1 MNRLKT
7 VTATLFIS
15 LTLLSCASYNAY
27 QKAQNAEEAKD
38 WDVAVMEYEKALEIA
53 PDNRQFKTSLDRA
66 RRGASRAHFEK
77 GKAYRSAADR
87 ATGND
92 QLRLAQMAASEFQLT
107 VKLDTTNQ
115 FAAVELVKAVELIN
129 NINRAAS
136 EKVSIEDI
144 KKRAQSAITKAQ
156 PPQLNPASS
165 EPISLTFSRDTPV
178 KDIYR
183 ALGNAFGIN
192 VLFDQA
198 VKDDRITIELRDVT
212 AQAALERVMQAANH
226 FYKTLDEKTIIVVP
240 DNPQARR
247 DYEDLVIRTFYLS
260 NGDAEQVTNVV
271 RTMIEARNVF
281 PLKALN
287 AITIRDTADKVRIA
301 EKIIQA
307 NDKAKAE
314 VVVQVELV
322 QLDLNRIRDIGL
334 AISGFPTTN
343 GLSSSATAQP
353 NLNGAG
359 FSRGTLNDIAKAV
372 GSLNDLRANT
382 TFAIPTATYSLLKT
396 YGNSELLANP
406 ELRIS
411 EGEKATL
418 HIGQRIPVPVT
429 TISGYNPG
437 TTQTPGQP
445 NNNNNLTVPY
455 TSFQY
460 QDVGIKVEMEPRV
473 HHNREVTL
481 KLTVEV
487 SNQGASVEFAGQ
499 EQPTF
504 ATRTITSTIRL
515 KDGETNFLAGLIQSN
530 KIRSATKTPLLGD
543 IPLIGRLFTDE
554 HTESSRT
561 DLVLTMT
568 PHIIRIPDITEEDL
582 APMWVGT
589 GNNLT
594 FRGVSPRIESQ
605 NGGGDPFVQPIRND
619 VNPAGLQLSSDGE
632 PGNYIIPEG
641 DVPQQS
647 APPVPPGMPS
657 NPFNRPPA
665 QQQPPSLQNNPPEA
679 NPPQS
684 SAVQPSTI
692 KAPELP
698 ALGTQASLTQP
709 RNPLTVK
716 TASAAAAA
724 TDEPAAATQV
734 SAPVL
739 ATVDPDTAAL
749 RLAPRM
755 APQPAT
761 ITLGPGESKVWEVI
775 GMDLE
780 GLTANQLVFRFDPK
794 KMTVTDVNIGS
805 AIVVDFDA
813 PPVVSVNRD
822 AGTITVS
829 QGVGKPLRFAG
840 GGQILAIRVI
850 GGLTGETFLVMES
863 PDLHTSTGQSIVA
876 AVGGGRAKVQ

>member
-1 MNRLKT
+1 MNRLKAL
-7 VTATLFIS
+7 TATLLIS

-27 QKAQNAEEAKD
+27 QKAQTAETAKD
-38 WDVAVMEYEKALEIA
+38 WDNAVVQYEKALEIN
-53 PDNRQFKTSLDRA
+53 PENRQFKVALDRA
-66 RRGASRAHFEK
+66 RREASRAHFEK
-77 GKAYRSAADR
+77 AKSYRAAAD
-87 ATGND
+87 APNTAPND
-92 QLRLAQMAASEFQLT
+92 QLRLLQMAVSEFQLT
-107 VKLDTTNQ
+107 VKLDSTNQ
-115 FAAVELVKAVELIN
+115 WAAVELVKAVESIN
-129 NINRAAS
+129 TINRAAS
-136 EKVSIEDI
+136 ERVSIDEI
-144 KKRAQSAITKAQ
+144 KKRAQSAINKAQ
-156 PPQLNPASS
+156 PPQLNPASND
-165 EPISLTFSRDTPV
+165 PISLTFSRDTPV

-183 ALGNAFGIN
+183 ALGNAFGLN

-226 FYKTLDEKTIIVVP
+226 FYKVLDEKTIIVVP

-322 QLDLNRIRDIGL
+322 QLDLNRIRDLGL
-334 AISGFPTTN
+334 AISGFP
-343 GLSSSATAQP
+343 GQQALSPSAVAQP

-359 FSRGTLNDIAKAV
+359 FSRGTLAQIAQAV
-372 GSLNDLRANT
+372 GSLNDLRSNV
-382 TFAIPTATYSLLKT
+382 TFAIPTATYSLFKT
-396 YGNSELLANP
+396 YGNTELLANP

-437 TTQTPGQP
+437 TQTGT
-445 NNNNNLTVPY
+445 NANLTVPY

-487 SNQGASVEFAGQ
+487 SNQGAAVEFAGQ

-554 HTESSRT
+554 HTENSRT

-568 PHIIRIPDITEEDL
+568 PHIIRIPDITDEDL

-605 NGGGDPFVQPIRND
+605 NGSADPFVAPSSNL
-619 VNPAGLQLSSDGE
+619 NPANLQLSSDGE

-641 DVPQQS
+641 SETTTEPSQPPPTQGTPPSDPFRRAP
-647 APPVPPGMPS
+647 APP
-657 NPFNRPPA
+657 PA
-665 QQQPPSLQNNPPEA
+665 NNPPEA
-679 NPPQS
+679 NPPGSASIESNS
-684 SAVQPSTI
+684 S
-692 KAPELP
+692 
-698 ALGTQASLTQP
+698 
-709 RNPLTVK
+709 N
-716 TASAAAAA
+716 ASARAMTTEASNEPSAAM
-724 TDEPAAATQV
+724 
-734 SAPVL
+734 L

-749 RLAPRM
+749 RLAPRI
-755 APQPAT
+755 APQPAN
-761 ITLGPGESKVWEVI
+761 IALRPGESKVWEVI
-775 GMDLE
+775 GMDLD
-780 GLTANQLVFRFDPK
+780 GLTAQQLVFRFNPK
-794 KMTVTDVNIGS
+794 AMSVTDVNIGS
-805 AIVVDFDA
+805 AIVFDLNA
-813 PPVVSVNRD
+813 PPMVAVNRD
-822 AGTITVS
+822 AGTITVT
-829 QGVGKPLRFAG
+829 QGDGKPLRFTG
-840 GGQILAIRVI
+840 GGQVLAIRVH
-850 GGLTGETFLVMES
+850 GGLPGETFLVMEN

-876 AVGGGRAKVQ
+876 AVAGGRARVQ

>member
-1 MNRLKT
+1 MNALKT
-7 VTATLFIS
+7 STATVLLS

-27 QKAQNAEEAKD
+27 QKAQTAEEAKD
-38 WDVAVMEYEKALEIA
+38 WDTAVVQYEKALEVQ
-53 PDNRQFKTSLDRA
+53 PDNRQFKTALDRA
-66 RRGASRAHFEK
+66 KREASRVHFEK
-77 GKAYRSAADR
+77 GKAYRTAADR
-87 ATGND
+87 ATGNE
-92 QLRLAQMAASEFQLT
+92 QMRLAQMAAQEFQIT
-107 VKLDTTNQ
+107 VKLDSTNQ
-115 FAAVELVKAVELIN
+115 YAAVEMVKAIEMVN

-136 EKVSIEDI
+136 EKMSIDEI
-144 KKRAQSAITKAQ
+144 KKRAQANITKAQ
-156 PPQLNPASS
+156 PPQLNPSS
-165 EPISLTFSRDTPV
+165 NEPISLTFSRDTPV

-192 VLFDQA
+192 ILFDQA

-212 AQAALERVMQAANH
+212 AQQALERVMQAANH
-226 FYKTLDEKTIIVVP
+226 FYKPLDEKTIIVVP

-287 AITIRDTADKVRIA
+287 AITIRDTADKVKIA

-314 VVVQVELV
+314 VVVAVELV

-334 AISGFPTTN
+334 AISGFPTTQ
-343 GLSSSATAQP
+343 GLSASSTAQP
-353 NLNGAG
+353 TLNGAG

-437 TTQTPGQP
+437 TTSTPGV
-445 NNNNNLTVPY
+445 NNNLTVPY

-554 HTESSRT
+554 HTENSRT

-568 PHIIRIPDITEEDL
+568 PHIIRIPDITEEDV

-589 GNNLT
+589 GNNMT

-605 NGGGDPFVQPIRND
+605 NGGGDPFNQVNRTE

-632 PGNYIIPEG
+632 PGNYIVPEG
-641 DVPQQS
+641 EVAPQA
-647 APPVPPGMPS
+647 APPTPPGMPN
-657 NPFNRPPA
+657 NPFGNRP
-665 QQQPPSLQNNPPEA
+665 QQQNNPPEA
-679 NPPQS
+679 NPPQNS
-684 SAVQPSTI
+684 SLSSSNAL
-692 KAPELP
+692 PEL
-698 ALGTQASLTQP
+698 GKQAALTQP
-709 RNPLTVK
+709 RNPLTSVSA
-716 TASAAAAA
+716 TSAASTSAAS
-724 TDEPAAATQV
+724 V
-734 SAPVL
+734 SAAEMKTPSGPVL

-755 APQPAT
+755 APQPSNIA
-761 ITLGPGESKVWEVI
+761 LAPGESKVWEVI
-775 GMDLE
+775 GMDLD
-780 GLTANQLVFRFDPK
+780 GLTASQLVLRFDPRK
-794 KMTVTDVNIGS
+794 VSVTDVNIGS
-805 AIVVDFDA
+805 AIAVDFEF

-822 AGTITVS
+822 AGVITVT
-829 QGVGKPLRFAG
+829 QGGGKPLQFTG
-840 GGQILAIRVI
+840 GGQILAIRVH
-850 GGLTGETFLVMES
+850 GGLSGETFLVMDN
-863 PDLHTSTGQSIVA
+863 PDLHTAAGQSIVA
-876 AVGGGRAKVQ
+876 AVAGGRARVQ

>member
-1 MNRLKT
+1 
-7 VTATLFIS
+7 
-15 LTLLSCASYNAY
+15 
-27 QKAQNAEEAKD
+27 
-38 WDVAVMEYEKALEIA
+38 
-53 PDNRQFKTSLDRA
+53 
-66 RRGASRAHFEK
+66 
-77 GKAYRSAADR
+77 
-87 ATGND
+87 
-92 QLRLAQMAASEFQLT
+92 
-107 VKLDTTNQ
+107 
-115 FAAVELVKAVELIN
+115 
-129 NINRAAS
+129 
-136 EKVSIEDI
+136 
-144 KKRAQSAITKAQ
+144 
-156 PPQLNPASS
+156 
-165 EPISLTFSRDTPV
+165 
-178 KDIYR
+178 
-183 ALGNAFGIN
+183 
-192 VLFDQA
+192 
-198 VKDDRITIELRDVT
+198 
-212 AQAALERVMQAANH
+212 
-226 FYKTLDEKTIIVVP
+226 
-240 DNPQARR
+240 
-247 DYEDLVIRTFYLS
+247 
-260 NGDAEQVTNVV
+260 
-271 RTMIEARNVF
+271 
-281 PLKALN
+281 
-287 AITIRDTADKVRIA
+287 
-301 EKIIQA
+301 
-307 NDKAKAE
+307 
-314 VVVQVELV
+314 
-322 QLDLNRIRDIGL
+322 
-334 AISGFPTTN
+334 
-343 GLSSSATAQP
+343 
-353 NLNGAG
+353 
-359 FSRGTLNDIAKAV
+359 
-372 GSLNDLRANT
+372 
-382 TFAIPTATYSLLKT
+382 KT

-554 HTESSRT
+554 HTEQNRT

-568 PHIIRIPDITEEDL
+568 PHIIRIPDITDEDL

-605 NGGGDPFVQPIRND
+605 NGGGDPFVQPIRNE

-632 PGNYIIPEG
+632 PGNYIIPDGE
-641 DVPQQS
+641 VPPQ
-647 APPVPPGMPS
+647 ATPPVPPGMPS
-657 NPFNRPPA
+657 NPFNRPPS
-665 QQQPPSLQNNPPEA
+665 QQQPPSNNPPEA
-679 NPPQS
+679 NPPQN
-684 SAVQPSTI
+684 SALQ
-692 KAPELP
+692 APDLP

-709 RNPLTVK
+709 RNPLTAK
-716 TASAAAAA
+716 TTAAAAP
-724 TDEPAAATQV
+724 TDEPVAQQASATL
-734 SAPVL
+734 L
-739 ATVDPDTAAL
+739 ATVDPDTATL

-761 ITLGPGESKVWEVI
+761 ITLGPGETKVWEVI
-775 GMDLE
+775 GMDLD

-805 AIVVDFDA
+805 AIAVDFDA

-822 AGTITVS
+822 TGTITVT

-840 GGQILAIRVI
+840 GGQILAIRVH
-850 GGLTGETFLVMES
+850 GGMSGETFLVMES
-863 PDLHTSTGQSIVA
+863 PDLHTASGQSIVA

>member
-27 QKAQNAEEAKD
+27 QKAQTAEEAKD
-38 WDVAVMEYEKALEIA
+38 WDVAVMQYEKALEIA

-77 GKAYRSAADR
+77 GKAYRAAADR

-107 VKLDTTNQ
+107 VKLDSTNQ

-129 NINRAAS
+129 TINRAAS

-144 KKRAQSAITKAQ
+144 KKRAQLAINKAQ
-156 PPQLNPASS
+156 PPQLNPAST

-226 FYKTLDEKTIIVVP
+226 FYKVLDEKTIIVVP

-359 FSRGTLNDIAKAV
+359 FSRGTLDQIAQAV

-437 TTQTPGQP
+437 TTSTPGGV
-445 NNNNNLTVPY
+445 NNNNLTVPY

-568 PHIIRIPDITEEDL
+568 PHIIRIPDITDEDV

-605 NGGGDPFVQPIRND
+605 NGGGDPFVQSSVRDN

-641 DVPQQS
+641 SEVQQQS
-647 APPVPPGMPS
+647 APPVPPGMPN

-665 QQQPPSLQNNPPEA
+665 QPPSNNPPDS
-679 NPPQS
+679 NQS
-684 SAVQPSTI
+684 SAVQ
-692 KAPELP
+692 APAPTQVAQLP
-698 ALGTQASLTQP
+698 VLGTQAELTQP

-716 TASAAAAA
+716 TTAVAAAA
-724 TDEPAAATQV
+724 TDEPAAKQSTA
-734 SAPVL
+734 AVL
-739 ATVDPDTAAL
+739 ATVDPETAAL

-761 ITLGPGESKVWEVI
+761 ISLAPGESRVWEVI

-780 GLTANQLVFRFDPK
+780 GLTASQLVFRFDPK
-794 KMTVTDVNIGS
+794 KMAVTDVNIGS
-805 AIVVDFDA
+805 AIAVDLNA
-813 PPVVSVNRD
+813 PPVISVDRD
-822 AGTITVS
+822 AGVITVT
-829 QGVGKPLRFAG
+829 QGNGKPLRFAG
-840 GGQILAIRVI
+840 GGQILALRVH
-850 GGLTGETFLVMES
+850 GGLSGETFLVMES
-863 PDLHTSTGQSIVA
+863 PALQTSTGQSIVA

>member
-1 MNRLKT
+1 MNRLKAI
-7 VTATLFIS
+7 TATLLIS

-27 QKAQNAEEAKD
+27 QKAQTAETAKD
-38 WDVAVMEYEKALEIA
+38 WDSAVTQYERALEVN
-53 PDNRQFKTSLDRA
+53 PESRQFKAGLDRA
-66 RRGASRAHFEK
+66 RREASRAHFEK
-77 GKAYRSAADR
+77 GKAYRNAADGS
-87 ATGND
+87 TGND
-92 QLRLAQMAASEFQLT
+92 QLRLAQMAAAEFQLT
-107 VKLDTTNQ
+107 VKLDSTNQ
-115 FAAVELVKAVELIN
+115 FAAVEMVKAVELVN
-129 NINRAAS
+129 TINRATS
-136 EKVSIEDI
+136 EKVSIDEI

-156 PPQLNPASS
+156 PPQLNPASN

-212 AQAALERVMQAANH
+212 AQAAIERVMQAANH

-322 QLDLNRIRDIGL
+322 QLDLNRLRDLGL
-334 AISGFPTTN
+334 AISGSTN
-343 GLSSSATAQP
+343 APATPFDGDKAFT
-353 NLNGAG
+353 AG
-359 FSRGTLNDIAKAV
+359 KLTDIARVV
-372 GSLNDLRANT
+372 GSLNDLRSNV
-382 TFAIPTATYSLLKT
+382 TFAIPTASYSLLKT
-396 YGNSELLANP
+396 AGNSELLANP

-429 TISGYNPG
+429 TFSGLGATG
-437 TTQTPGQP
+437 TGTGNQ
-445 NNNNNLTVPY
+445 LTTPY

-487 SNQGASVEFAGQ
+487 SNQGAPVEFGDQ
-499 EQPTF
+499 KQPTF

-530 KIRSATKTPLLGD
+530 KIRSATKTPFLGD
-543 IPLIGRLFTDE
+543 IPFLGRLFTNE
-554 HTESSRT
+554 HTEETRT
-561 DLVLTMT
+561 DLILTMT
-568 PHIIRIPDITEEDL
+568 PHIIRIPDITDEDL

-605 NGGGDPFVQPIRND
+605 NGAGDPFVAPGRPDQF
-619 VNPAGLQLSSDGE
+619 NPTGLQLSSDGE

-641 DVPQQS
+641 QSLDVPLPP
-647 APPVPPGMPS
+647 APSQGAPPS
-657 NPFNRPPA
+657 NPFSHQEP
-665 QQQPPSLQNNPPEA
+665 QPSNNPPDA
-679 NPPQS
+679 KPPQS
-684 SAVQPSTI
+684 SATSDGTQPKNPASQGFAARAI
-692 KAPELP
+692 KASDTPQVP
-698 ALGTQASLTQP
+698 
-709 RNPLTVK
+709 
-716 TASAAAAA
+716 
-724 TDEPAAATQV
+724 QV
-734 SAPVL
+734 SAQRTSATML
-739 ATVDPDTAAL
+739 ATMDPDTAAL
-749 RLAPRM
+749 RLAPRL

-761 ITLGPGESKVWEVI
+761 ISLGPGESKVWEVI

-780 GLTANQLVFRFDPK
+780 GLTASQLVFRFDPRA
-794 KMTVTDVNIGS
+794 MSVTDVSIGS
-805 AIVVDFDA
+805 AIAVNLDT
-813 PPVVSVNRD
+813 PPIVSVNRD
-822 AGTITVS
+822 AGTITVT
-829 QGVGKPLRFAG
+829 QGDGKPLHFAG
-840 GGQILAIRVI
+840 GGQVMAIRVT
-850 GGLTGETFLVMES
+850 GGLTGETFLVMEN
-863 PDLHTSTGQSIVA
+863 PDLHTASGQSIVA
-876 AVGGGRAKVQ
+876 AVAGGRARVQ